1 MNPEGRTMRVVILTA
16 MLVAVVA
23 CLVGCSAEEQE
34 VDWASRQITVKEIAA
49 QTPQHAK
56 LLFENDYVM
65 VAEFTI
71 EPGDS
76 IPSHYGRNRAVYA
89 LDDYKMK
96 FTYGDNQ
103 IIEEPKKDTIH
114 WHQEG
119 IHAAENMGEVV
130 ARFIVV
136 FRKLSRL
143 FDYSVIGTAKDFTC
157 VAAEH
162 SEVLLENPYM
172 RVARFT
178 LLPGETLPLH
188 RGLNRVTYS
197 LTAYD
202 LKYISDTVGTLE
214 QSCDAG
220 SVHYY
225 EADSHAIENSGETAA
240 RYLMFEMKE

>member
-1 MNPEGRTMRVVILTA
+1 MRNSILLTV
-16 MLVAVVA
+16 LVAA
-23 CLVGCSAEEQE
+23 LTGQLGCSSGDQD
-34 VDWASRQITVKEIAA
+34 VDLAAREITVREIAA
-49 QTPQHAK
+49 QTPEQAT

-65 VAEFTI
+65 LALFAI
-71 EPGDS
+71 EPGEV

-89 LDDYKMK
+89 LNDFKMK
-96 FTYGDNQ
+96 TTEGEQ
-103 IIEEPKKDTIH
+103 SIIEEPRMGTIH
-114 WHQEG
+114 WHPEG
-119 IHAAENMGEVV
+119 IHSAKNVGDTT

-143 FDYSVIGTAKDFTC
+143 FDYSVVGSVEDFTC
-157 VAAEH
+157 VAPEY

-178 LLPGETLPLH
+178 LPPHETLPLH

-197 LTAYD
+197 LSAYN
-202 LKYISDTVGTLE
+202 LRYKSDKVGDIDR
-214 QSCDAG
+214 SCRPG

-225 EADSHAIENSGETAA
+225 EADNHQVENVGQTDA